1 MGASALKYRSEE
13 SASPDDAWENQFL
26 NWFSSLGIPTFE
38 RKHQLG
44 AFAYHYFE
52 TAFVTPDGRPCST
65 HGRAQD
71 RKLAAI
77 KAIAEYAER
86 RFMTEFFMTD
96 SAAKD
101 FSRSFRT
108 SNGWAVHQSQ
118 NAAEIAAISEALER
132 HLLLKAY
139 CKHGWNGFKLIQ
151 KIEADGMDLFFL
163 LSRVTAGG
171 KAAGLVAAKS
181 KLYPG
186 ISFGYCL
193 GDLSEFCAM
202 RFWESALFEAV
213 DKIIL
218 LKGMPIDLSL
228 DPASWLLAEV
238 KHYLETPFDVDAFS
252 STTGE
257 LIESPLPAPA
267 LMHFDLKKKWDLEFP
282 LHAAFAHGGGLIPL
296 FSAGKLSSEE
306 QETLGKILA
315 VNGVDEIPERH
326 PIL

>member
-1 MGASALKYRSEE
+1 MGARALKKEIL
-13 SASPDDAWENQFL
+13 AADQAGTWENQFL
-26 NWFSSLGIPTFE
+26 SWFSSLGISTFE

-52 TAFVTPDGRPCST
+52 TQFVTSDGRPCST
-65 HGRAQD
+65 HGRSQS

-77 KAIAEYAER
+77 KAIAEYVER
-86 RFMTEFFMTD
+86 RFMTEFFMTE
-96 SAAKD
+96 SAAKN

-118 NAAEIAAISEALER
+118 DAAEAAAISEALER
-132 HLLLKAY
+132 HLLLRAY
-139 CKHGWNGFKLIQ
+139 CKHGWNGFRLIQ
-151 KIEADGMDLFFL
+151 KIEADGMDLYFL

-171 KAAGLVAAKS
+171 RAAGFVAAKS

-186 ISFGYCL
+186 VSFGYCL
-193 GDLSEFCAM
+193 GDLSEFHAM

-218 LKGMPIDLSL
+218 LKGLPIDLSL

-238 KHYLETPFDVDAFS
+238 KHYLETPFDVGAFS
-252 STTGE
+252 SATGE
-257 LIESPLPAPA
+257 LIETPLPAPT
-267 LMHFDLKKKWDLEFP
+267 LMHFDLKKKWKLEFP
-282 LHAAFAHGGGLIPL
+282 LQAVFANGGGLIPL
-296 FSAGKLSSEE
+296 FSAGRLSSEE
-306 QETLGKILA
+306 QEALRGVLA
-315 VNGVDEIPERH
+315 VNGIDRIPERH